1 MSHSSA
7 TDLPRGHRDFT
18 PVLLESM
25 DQVLPLGKA

>member
-7 TDLPRGHRDFT
+7 TDLPPGLRDFT
-18 PVLLESM
+18 RVLLESM